1 MATAEPLTDRTMPR
15 YALGIEYDG
24 TDYLGWQR
32 QHQEPT
38 VQATLERALSFV
50 ANESVQVVCAGRTD
64 TGVHALGQVVHFDCA
79 AARNE
84 RAWILG
90 TNSRLPATLA
100 LTWARL
106 VSPEFH
112 ARFSA
117 RLRSYRFRLV
127 QRPTRPALDARQALW
142 VREPL
147 DIEAMREAAKSLIG
161 RLDFTSFRTLH
172 CQAHSPVREVHR
184 IDIKQNGALIELEF
198 EANAFLHHMIRNIVG
213 SLLKVGHGERP
224 VTWIADVLALRDRS
238 KAGATSAPQGLTFLR
253 ARYPAEFGLP
263 HEHCL

>member
-1 MATAEPLTDRTMPR
+1 MPR
-15 YALGIEYDG
+15 YALGVEYDG
-24 TDYLGWQR
+24 TDYFGWQR

-38 VQATLERALSFV
+38 LQATLERALSFV
-50 ANESVQVVCAGRTD
+50 ANENVEVVCAGRTD

-79 AARNE
+79 AIRNE
-84 RAWILG
+84 RAWVLG

-100 LTWARL
+100 LTWAQP
-106 VSPEFH
+106 VADDFH

-117 RLRSYRFRLV
+117 RLRSYRFRLI
-127 QRPTRPALDARQALW
+127 QRPTRPALDARHVLW

-147 DIEAMREAAKSLIG
+147 DVGAMREAAKALVG

-172 CQAHSPVREVHR
+172 CQANSPVREVHR
-184 IDIKQNGALIELEF
+184 IDIHEIGSIIELEF

-224 VTWIADVLALRDRS
+224 VSWIAEVLSLRDRS
-238 KAGATSAPQGLTFLR
+238 KAGPTASPQGLTFLR

-263 HEHCL
+263 AEHCL